1 MIYEVSV
8 GDRRLRIELRGG
20 RGAEP
25 PVDVLID
32 DAVVAAETTEIVRG
46 LQWSVRIAGRSH
58 EVTVLTREPLRLLV
72 DGRETEASALDERA
86 AAAARGGALARG
98 GRHELRAPMPGLL
111 KTVHVAEG
119 DIVERDAPLMTLEAM
134 KMENELLA
142 PARGRVVRIAVGAGT
157 KVEGGAMLAVLE
169 EAE

>member
-8 GDRRLRIELRGG
+8 DERRLRVEVAPDG
-20 RGAEP
+20 RFL
-25 PVDVLID
+25 VDD
-32 DAVVAAETTEIVRG
+32 VVVPAETSEARRG
-46 LQWSVRIAGRSH
+46 RQWSVRIAGRSH
-58 EVTVLTREPLRLLV
+58 EVTVLTHDPLRLLV
-72 DGRETEASALDERA
+72 DGTEVHASAVDERA
-86 AAAARGGALARG
+86 AAAARGAGAVRG

-119 DIVERDAPLMTLEAM
+119 DVVESGAPLMTLEAM

-142 PARGRVVRIAVGAGT
+142 PARGRVVRLAVAAGT